1 MPPEG
6 AVRCLLACGS
16 TQAPGVPGAFWDG
29 EETPMDAGNESESDG
44 SAAADEGRPAGSMG
58 GRPRGVRR
66 ARATR
71 ESRSVQLAVRY
82 TPGEWEQIEAR
93 AAAAGLGVT
102 DYVRVAA
109 VHAAINSKVDKVA
122 IVALERQGAV
132 LRELLEPLEV
142 IRSQLLRGSGPSPL
156 TVDRVVAEI
165 RQGLVGLSEAVKRL

>member
-1 MPPEG
+1 ME
-6 AVRCLLACGS
+6 AA
-16 TQAPGVPGAFWDG
+16 
-29 EETPMDAGNESESDG
+29 NESEAGG
-44 SAAADEGRPAGSMG
+44 SVAADEAEPAGSIG
-58 GRPRGVRR
+58 GRPRRVRR
-66 ARATR
+66 ARAGR

-132 LRELLEPLEV
+132 LRGLLEPLEV